1 MISQMSHVMTL
12 ANSIIGVSVLAMPF
26 CFKQCGIVLAVLVLL
41 LCSALSRLAC
51 HFLVK
56 SAVIS
61 RRRNFELLAF
71 HAFGYMGKFLAE
83 LFIIGFMLGTCIA
96 YFVVVGDL
104 GPQIICKMMSK
115 NPADIRTSLLIFTGF
130 FIVLPLGLLRNIDSL
145 SSICTATIV
154 FYLCLVLKIMG
165 ESTLHIFMGDWMDNV
180 NYWRPAGILQCLPIF
195 SMALFCQTQLF
206 EIYETIPN
214 VSLEKMNDVVRG
226 ALNICT
232 IVYMCVGLF
241 GYIAF
246 CTQPFTGNILLS
258 FEPSITSEL
267 IKLGF
272 VFSVAFSFPL
282 VIFPCRASLN
292 SLLFRRVYTHEPSVN
307 YLPESRFRCLTIA
320 IVSISLLIGIL
331 VPNIEFVLGI
341 VGSTIGVMICLI
353 FPTIFFISISSKNT
367 NERLVAQGILIIGVW
382 IMILGTYANLYAMEK
397 STNAKLAVTNRP
409 LIQINNLPLNI
420 IKDDLHIIPDIP
432 NSLELIPRAKD
443 KINQLPEINI
453 LDKTLDLKAKD
464 VRQEPPIPVERMIVS
479 EKPNIEKFNKIAVG
493 SLVPEIKNV
502 VEPIKNDNLN
512 AQSQVV
518 TNMNVK
524 IDEPVTLKAEEKIKI
539 IEEKEQSMDLQKN
552 DNLINLD
559 AIKKEESE
567 LAAEGDI
574 ANARAADR
582 HEQLRKTL
590 EKHKLEQRQM
600 MQEQKEILK
609 DIKEQKQEFEREK
622 QRMAKDEI
630 LKKNEKIQIDI
641 KENVLPESKNNVGEN
656 IKKSVENEII
666 IEKNDKDILKEKDK
680 SDANKIKLSEKQ
692 QPQDE
697 NNNIKIT
704 VEEKI
709 AGKKKDDLFHEIPQN
724 EKEQNVKESEK
735 ISENVPEKFLAL
747 KEPFVDHETP
757 ERLLQKEKQDNAKV
771 ERIEFNDS
779 INMKGPILNVLSK
792 GILQK
797 PVMEEGPAKKDDDS
811 QIKEE
816 KREILINEIAN
827 VSEKGKYDEKYSV
840 PIALKMTNQSKFE
853 KVIAPSL
860 NKSEPEVLAIRRD
873 ILENNE
879 REKRDIDKEVNANE
893 TKVNSDRL
901 TEKSQSLI
909 KDADNAD
916 SETCSKLREGSKKS
930 EAEEESERIS
940 KQSTTEVPLINTNI
954 YLSEQRITKTIS
966 MDQHALDSEY
976 AKQEESKVLSPIDK
990 TEI

>member
-71 HAFGYMGKFLAE
+71 HAFGHMGKFLAE

-104 GPQIICKMMSK
+104 GPQIIGKMMSK
-115 NPADIRTSLLIFTGF
+115 NPADIRTSLLIFTGV

-154 FYLCLVLKIMG
+154 FYLCLVLKIIG
-165 ESTLHIFMGDWMDNV
+165 ESTLHIFMGDWFNSV

-232 IVYMCVGLF
+232 LVYMCVGLF
-241 GYIAF
+241 GYVAF
-246 CTQPFTGNILLS
+246 CTQSFTGNILLS
-258 FEPSITSEL
+258 LEPSITSEL

-307 YLPESRFRCLTIA
+307 YLPESRFRCLTIV

-353 FPTIFFISISSKNT
+353 FPAVFFVSISSKNT
-367 NERLVAQGILIIGVW
+367 NERLVAQGILIVGVW
-382 IMILGTYANLYAMEK
+382 IMILGTYANLYAMEE
-397 STNAKLAVTNRP
+397 STNIKLAVTNKP
-409 LIQINNLPLNI
+409 LVPINNLPLDL

-443 KINQLPEINI
+443 KINQLSEINS
-453 LDKTLDLKAKD
+453 LEKTLDLKAKD
-464 VRQEPPIPVERMIVS
+464 VRQEPPIPVERIIVT
-479 EKPNIEKFNKIAVG
+479 EKPNVEKSDKIVVG
-493 SLVPEIKNV
+493 SFMPEIKNIA
-502 VEPIKNDNLN
+502 EPIKNDNLN
-512 AQSQVV
+512 EQSQVAIN
-518 TNMNVK
+518 TEIAK
-524 IDEPVTLKAEEKIKI
+524 IDESITLKAEEKIKI

-567 LAAEGDI
+567 LAADGDI
-574 ANARAADR
+574 ANARAAER

-622 QRMAKDEI
+622 QRMAQDEV
-630 LKKNEKIQIDI
+630 LKKNKNKINTKD
-641 KENVLPESKNNVGEN
+641 VLPESKNNLKEN
-656 IKKSVENEII
+656 NEKVAEHNEII
-666 IEKNDKDILKEKDK
+666 IENNKEVLEEKKWDTA
-680 SDANKIKLSEKQ
+680 DKIKLNEKSQ
-692 QPQDE
+692 LRDE
-697 NNNIKIT
+697 NNANT
-704 VEEKI
+704 MVENN
-709 AGKKKDDLFHEIPQN
+709 KKKLDSFKEIIQN
-724 EKEQNVKESEK
+724 KDIGETQKILENTLDKSNAVKEIIADREASEK
-735 ISENVPEKFLAL
+735 S
-747 KEPFVDHETP
+747 
-757 ERLLQKEKQDNAKV
+757 LQKEQQNKTKIK
-771 ERIEFNDS
+771 RIEFNNS
-779 INMKGPILNVLSK
+779 KNMKGPILNVLSK
-792 GILQK
+792 GILQRSI
-797 PVMEEGPAKKDDDS
+797 VEGGLAKENDN

-816 KREILINEIAN
+816 KREVFINEIAN
-827 VSEKGKYDEKYSV
+827 ASDKLQGKYDDKYLI
-840 PIALKMTNQSKFE
+840 PIALKMTNQSKLD
-853 KVIAPSL
+853 KAIISSP
-860 NKSEPEVLAIRRD
+860 NKSEPEVLVIRRD

-879 REKRDIDKEVNANE
+879 REKRDVDIEVNMNDV
-893 TKVNSDRL
+893 KINSVL
-901 TEKSQSLI
+901 TEKSESLN
-909 KDADNAD
+909 KDADNTNG
-916 SETCSKLREGSKKS
+916 ETCSKLQDSSKKS
-930 EAEEESERIS
+930 EAEPESEKKIIKS
-940 KQSTTEVPLINTNI
+940 STTEVPLINTNL

-966 MDQHALDSEY
+966 MEQQIALDSEH
-976 AKQEESKVLSPIDK
+976 AFQDMKHEDSKIFSPKDK

>member
-1 MISQMSHVMTL
+1 MIFKMISQMSHVMTL

-41 LCSALSRLAC
+41 LCSTLSRLAC
-51 HFLVK
+51 YFLVK

-71 HAFGYMGKFLAE
+71 HAFGHMGKFLAE

-115 NPADIRTSLLIFTGF
+115 NPADIRTSLLIFTGL

-165 ESTLHIFMGDWMDNV
+165 ESTLHIFMGDWFNNV

-232 IVYMCVGLF
+232 LVYMCVGLF

-307 YLPESRFRCLTIA
+307 YLSEFRFRCLTIV
-320 IVSISLLIGIL
+320 IVSISLIVGIL

-353 FPTIFFISISSKNT
+353 FPTVFFISISSKNT
-367 NERLVAQGILIIGVW
+367 NERLIAQCILIVGVW
-382 IMILGTYANLYAMEK
+382 IMILGTYANLYAIEK
-397 STNAKLAVTNRP
+397 STNAKLAVTNKP
-409 LIQINNLPLNI
+409 LIQINNLPLEI
-420 IKDDLHIIPDIP
+420 IKDDLHIIPNIP

-443 KINQLPEINI
+443 KINQLPDINVI
-453 LDKTLDLKAKD
+453 DKTLDLKMKD
-464 VRQEPPIPVERMIVS
+464 VRQEPPIPVERMIIS
-479 EKPNIEKFNKIAVG
+479 EKPNVEKSDKIVVG
-493 SLVPEIKNV
+493 SLMPEIKNID
-502 VEPIKNDNLN
+502 ETIKNENLN
-512 AQSQVV
+512 AQAQIAI
-518 TNMNVK
+518 NIDNAK
-524 IDEPVTLKAEEKIKI
+524 IDKPVTLKAEEKIKI
-539 IEEKEQSMDLQKN
+539 IEEKEQSLNLQKN
-552 DNLINLD
+552 DNLVLD

-567 LAAEGDI
+567 LAAEGDL
-574 ANARAADR
+574 ANARAVER

-630 LKKNEKIQIDI
+630 LKKNEKIQIDV
-641 KENVLPESKNNVGEN
+641 KENILSESNLIENN
-656 IKKSVENEII
+656 IKNNEII
-666 IEKNDKDILKEKDK
+666 IEKSNKEILKKDW
-680 SDANKIKLSEKQ
+680 SNADKIKLNEKHEKSR
-692 QPQDE
+692 DE
-697 NNNIKIT
+697 NNNVDIA
-704 VEEKI
+704 VENN
-709 AGKKKDDLFHEIPQN
+709 KDKLDVFREVSQNKNVEIPQ
-724 EKEQNVKESEK
+724 K
-735 ISENVPEKFLAL
+735 ISENALDKFPRI
-747 KEPFVDHETP
+747 KEIDRETP
-757 ERLLQKEKQDNAKV
+757 EKSLQKEKQDKTKV
-771 ERIEFNDS
+771 ERIEFNDPK
-779 INMKGPILNVLSK
+779 NMKGPILNALTKGVLQRS
-792 GILQK
+792 
-797 PVMEEGPAKKDDDS
+797 VMEEELAKKNNNRRL
-811 QIKEE
+811 KEE
-816 KREILINEIAN
+816 KREILTNEVVNASN
-827 VSEKGKYDEKYSV
+827 KSQEKYDEKYSV
-840 PIALKMTNQSKFE
+840 PIALKMMNQSKLD
-853 KVIAPSL
+853 KIIVPSL
-860 NKSEPEVLAIRRD
+860 NKSESEILVIRRD

-879 REKRDIDKEVNANE
+879 REKRDINGEANVND
-893 TKVNSDRL
+893 TKVESDHL
-901 TEKSQSLI
+901 TEKPESLV
-909 KDADNAD
+909 KDANDAN
-916 SETCSKLREGSKKS
+916 SETCSKLRESSKKS
-930 EAEEESERIS
+930 ETEKESESRVI
-940 KQSTTEVPLINTNI
+940 KLSTTEVPLINTNL
-954 YLSEQRITKTIS
+954 YLSEQRIMKMIS
-966 MDQHALDSEY
+966 IDQHAALDSKY
-976 AKQEESKVLSPIDK
+976 TGMNQEDKVLSPKDK